1 VEYKDLLISNE
12 TSKNTQNK
20 TDNSLK
26 TSQPNFQLTL
36 PNFNDKQTEWD
47 INNQNVKEIHY
58 AIGKMISLD
67 IQPFSVVED
76 HGFKQ
81 LLKNC
86 SQSTKFLVE
95 NILLIQ
101 LYLICVLKFMNNY

>member
-1 VEYKDLLISNE
+1 MEYKDLLISNE

-26 TSQPNFQLTL
+26 TSQPNVQLTL
-36 PNFNDKQTEWD
+36 PNFIDKQTEWD
-47 INNQNVKEIHY
+47 INNQKAKEMHY

-67 IQPFSVVED
+67 NQPFSVVKE

-81 LLKNC
+81 L
-86 SQSTKFLVE
+86 
-95 NILLIQ
+95 
-101 LYLICVLKFMNNY
+101 